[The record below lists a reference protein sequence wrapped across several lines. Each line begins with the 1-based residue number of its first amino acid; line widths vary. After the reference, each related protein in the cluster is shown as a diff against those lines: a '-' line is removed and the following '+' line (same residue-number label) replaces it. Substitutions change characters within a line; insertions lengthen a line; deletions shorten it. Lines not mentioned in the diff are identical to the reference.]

1 MNIPGLVAFIAHYEN
16 KPETLHGS
24 SVNLLNNGFVLQ
36 TVKKEILIIQIQA
49 NKFAVLNPDSL
60 RIISWWHGVKIE
72 NDKHQLTT
80 SMNEEKVL

>member
-1 MNIPGLVAFIAHYEN
+1 M
-16 KPETLHGS
+16 
-24 SVNLLNNGFVLQ
+24 Q

-60 RIISWWHGVKIE
+60 RINSWWHGVKIE

-80 SMNEEKVL
+80 SMNEEKVYERAYRDQQNLSATCVNCVKQYLRTRF